1 MFNYAI
7 QVLHE
12 KKIELID
19 LSLKPHDAE
28 LQEQIAELEKAMW
41 SLSMVFESTDKHPE
55 VTNMLREPLYKLMKE
70 LEEKE
75 DDYKPNITRKKRGW
89 NVD

>member
-12 KKIELID
+12 KRIELID
-19 LSLKPHDAE
+19 LSLKVDDTE

-55 VTNMLREPLYKLMKE
+55 VTNMLMKPFYELMIE
-70 LEEKE
+70 SEKF
-75 DDYKPNITRKKRGW
+75 DYKPNITRKKREW
-89 NVD
+89 KE

>member
-7 QVLHE
+7 QILHE
-12 KKIELID
+12 KRIELID
-19 LSLKPHDAE
+19 LSLMPHDTE

-55 VTNMLREPLYKLMKE
+55 VTNMLMKPFYELMIE
-70 LEEKE
+70 SEKF
-75 DDYKPNITRKKRGW
+75 DYKPNITRKKREW
-89 NVD
+89 KE

>member
-12 KKIELID
+12 KRIELID
-19 LSLKPHDAE
+19 LSLMPHDTE

-55 VTNMLREPLYKLMKE
+55 VTNMLMKPFYELMIE
-70 LEEKE
+70 SEKF
-75 DDYKPNITRKKRGW
+75 DYKPNITRKKRGW
-89 NVD
+89 NDTK